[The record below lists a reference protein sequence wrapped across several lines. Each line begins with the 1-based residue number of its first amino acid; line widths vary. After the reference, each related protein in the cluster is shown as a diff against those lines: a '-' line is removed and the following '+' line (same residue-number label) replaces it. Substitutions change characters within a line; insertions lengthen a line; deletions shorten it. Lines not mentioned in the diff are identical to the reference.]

1 MAFQYRDTTSK
12 YEVGTSFYE
21 NALDHTG
28 MSELGNFVRAAGESI
43 GETFTSLLGGNILW
57 KPLFNWLGTHDETN
71 RDVYLAEQEYML
83 ESDRLNNSNNKTTLI
98 IVAAAV
104 VLIAVLLLKK

>member
-12 YEVGTSFYE
+12 YEVGTGFYE

-28 MSELGNFVRAAGESI
+28 MSELGNFLRAFGDSV
-43 GETFTSLLGGNILW
+43 TSTLGGDILW

-71 RDVYLAEQEYML
+71 KDVYLGEQEYML
-83 ESDRLNNSNNKTTLI
+83 ESDRLNNSNNKITLI

>member
-12 YEVGTSFYE
+12 YEVGTGFYE

-28 MSELGNFVRAAGESI
+28 MSELGNFVTSI
-43 GETFTSLLGGNILW
+43 LGGDILW

-71 RDVYLAEQEYML
+71 KDVYLGEQEYML
-83 ESDRLNNSNNKTTLI
+83 ESDRLNNSNNKITLI